1 MPEPAL
7 PSNIGLYRSGVTSP
21 VRLRHTSVAREHL
34 LDNAI
39 ESLRGSLG
47 RKSKNHLLFIGP
59 RGIGKTH
66 LLSCIEYAARS
77 DEALDARVVVV
88 RFPEESNRTL
98 SFADFLI
105 GMCGILKEVLED
117 EPLWAELFAA
127 VQTEEDDARVADTLV
142 PAIREE
148 NRRRGRTLLVMLENL
163 GEILG
168 RQIRD
173 RNDIAALRKFLMAD
187 NGCLLVAT
195 APLHF
200 DGITDVEQP
209 FYDFFDIQILENLS
223 FEQTVEVIR
232 LNLEWE
238 ERKDILETLEEMRP
252 RLQALYRMTGGNPR
266 LTMMLYELIA
276 HESITGVQNQFHLL
290 LDRISPFY
298 QGRLNDLPPG
308 QRALLEC
315 LASMRDREKTPAAIA
330 ARMRM
335 SQQETSSLLKRLTDA
350 HYLRAARHPRD
361 KRSRLYTNSRG
372 VLRHLARDE
381 PVPRRAQAPAVP
393 AEVLQPL
400 LPEHRGP

>member
-1 MPEPAL
+1 M
-7 PSNIGLYRSGVTSP
+7 
-21 VRLRHTSVAREHL
+21 
-34 LDNAI
+34 
-39 ESLRGSLG
+39 G

-66 LLSCIEYAARS
+66 LLSCIEYAVRS
-77 DEALDARVVVV
+77 DEALDASVVVV

-105 GMCGILKEVLED
+105 GMFGILKEGLED

-173 RNDIAALRKFLMAD
+173 RNDVAALRKFLMAD

-200 DGITDVEQP
+200 DGITDIGQP

-223 FEQTVEVIR
+223 FEQTVDVIR
-232 LNLEWE
+232 RNLEWE
-238 ERKDILETLEEMRP
+238 ETRGRP
-252 RLQALYRMTGGNPR
+252 ENPGGHAPPTAIALPDDGG
-266 LTMMLYELIA
+266 
-276 HESITGVQNQFHLL
+276 
-290 LDRISPFY
+290 
-298 QGRLNDLPPG
+298 
-308 QRALLEC
+308 
-315 LASMRDREKTPAAIA
+315 KPAADD
-330 ARMRM
+330 
-335 SQQETSSLLKRLTDA
+335 DA
-350 HYLRAARHPRD
+350 LRADRPPS
-361 KRSRLYTNSRG
+361 RSPACRINSTSCSTG
-372 VLRHLARDE
+372 F
-381 PVPRRAQAPAVP
+381 RRFTKA
-393 AEVLQPL
+393 
-400 LPEHRGP
+400 G